1 MMVADGSEST
11 AGGRASALIG
21 RPVGGVAAN
30 AADLRSAAGLIHDL
44 VVWGLDHGLPDR
56 ELGPLEVRLSQLA
69 ALLLPVDPPL
79 AILLDW
85 WLTAV
90 VGRPPQQLWYAPV
103 PPLPDELLAAILP
116 GGRPPNLGSEIKAR
130 RLAEDRER
138 LSALAA
144 TVPALSQVAKAQAV
158 VKALNAEL
166 ATFMAEIDPPRTPA
180 SPGPEIEAL
189 ADRADALLRTSGI
202 VEDTPLY
209 TKLRRELEERVL
221 LAQAVAVRSDV
232 APAGEPLSAARVKA
246 LTRLADTG
254 DQVLAG
260 RLLAALGGPPPRP
273 EPSGLAVALAEA
285 MDSLDAEDRFR
296 AHHLLGAVAEPVA
309 AAAADPQVAAFAEE
323 GRQARTEALTTLE
336 DLESHAAGDAVDL
349 PALVRMAL
357 DSGELA
363 EARTWLADLTA
374 SVAASRARKEASRAL
389 DRARNRGVEGEL
401 VDGLAAALES
411 GDTDA
416 MARLAGQVR
425 ILPGMERK
433 VSALAEQAPAA
444 SAGGGDASAGT
455 GGSVGLVLTAPPGS
469 TVKRGWP
476 ERLERPAVIKPVA
489 AYVVRVNGHNR
500 FFDGRICAA
509 PAGNRQCASSERFKL
524 DFCEKG
530 IRRCSWLGAF
540 ADQPR
545 MELTDPFIDEYTPVI
560 DETPPEA
567 GDVAVLWAPTE
578 SGNEVVG
585 LWRVLTLARAR
596 RGWVLNGDRD
606 AAVLLPKGVVPW
618 SAVYRRW
625 SSPRGSMALR
635 TLDTAGLEGLL
646 VEVRDALAPLADADP
661 QVQRDLAALEV
672 MLADQRGRVPGAP
685 RPEAPAAVAAPA
697 AAPDGATGRRRGRR
711 RSEDPAGTRNGLAE
725 VAAAGGANAAGAEV
739 APAAAA
745 AVDAPPT
752 LHQRIRARGGFYSAT
767 LVAQYDLALQ
777 ESRLVVLA
785 GPSGTGKTRLALE
798 AAAELGA
805 VSCLVA
811 VRPDWHANED
821 LLGYLPPFPGSRF
834 SSTAASE
841 FIRSASI
848 EADAAAAE
856 QRVPRP
862 FHLCLDEMN
871 LARPEHYLAELLSK
885 MEVPGGRVS
894 FHTGGSEAWCASP
907 ASPDGDAGFPPDVA
921 YPANLVIVG
930 TVNLDETTL
939 PISAKILDRAAYLVV
954 EAHDLRAY
962 LDTLPETA
970 AVPAWIPKL
979 LVDLDGN
986 LDDAGQ
992 GLGYRVAHRLLRWAS
1007 LGAAAGHSPEEALD
1021 WALSAQ
1027 VVPRLRFT
1035 RSDPSHLEVL
1045 EAIIG
1050 RLRGAKGEFARSTA
1064 LLERML
1070 AELRRQDFTLG
1081 QMRLS

>member
-1 MMVADGSEST
+1 MVVDGSVST

-30 AADLRSAAGLIHDL
+30 AADLRSAAGLTHDL
-44 VVWGLDHGLPDR
+44 VVWGLDQGLPDR
-56 ELGPLEVRLSQLA
+56 ALGPLEVRLSQLA

-103 PPLPDELLAAILP
+103 PPLPDDLLAAILP

-138 LSALAA
+138 LSVLTS
-144 TVPALSQVAKAQAV
+144 TVPALSQVAKAQSV
-158 VKALNAEL
+158 VKTLNTDL
-166 ATFMAEIDPPRTPA
+166 ATFLAEIDPPRTPA
-180 SPGPEIEAL
+180 SPGPEIEGLVA
-189 ADRADALLRTSGI
+189 RADTLLRTSGI
-202 VEDTPLY
+202 VEGTPLY
-209 TKLRRELEERVL
+209 SKVRRELEERVL

-246 LTRLADTG
+246 LTRLADTA

-285 MDSLDAEDRFR
+285 MDSLDADDRFR

-309 AAAADPQVAAFAEE
+309 AAAADPQLAAFAEE
-323 GRQARTEALTTLE
+323 GRQARAEALTTLE
-336 DLESHAAGDAVDL
+336 NLEPHAAGDAVDL

-416 MARLAGQVR
+416 MATLAEQVR
-425 ILPGMERK
+425 LLPGMERK
-433 VSALAEQAPAA
+433 VSALAEQAAVAP
-444 SAGGGDASAGT
+444 AGGSDVAAGT
-455 GGSVGLVLTAPPGS
+455 GAAVGLVLTAPPGT

-545 MELTDPFIDEYTPVI
+545 MELTDPFLDEYTPVI

-625 SSPRGSMALR
+625 SSPRGSMSMR
-635 TLDTAGLEGLL
+635 TLDIAGLEGLL

-661 QVQRDLAALEV
+661 QVQRDLASLEV

-685 RPEAPAAVAAPA
+685 RPEAPSA
-697 AAPDGATGRRRGRR
+697 AAAAAGVPEGATGRRRGRR
-711 RSEDPAGTRNGLAE
+711 RSEDGAGTRNGLAE
-725 VAAAGGANAAGAEV
+725 VGAATGASGPGAEV
-739 APAAAA
+739 AVAGGAAIL
-745 AVDAPPT
+745 DAPPT

-856 QRVPRP
+856 QRAPRP

-894 FHTGGSEAWCASP
+894 FHTGSGASQ
-907 ASPDGDAGFPPDVA
+907 ASPDGDAGFPTDVA
-921 YPANLVIVG
+921 YPPNLVIVG

>member
-1 MMVADGSEST
+1 
-11 AGGRASALIG
+11 L
-21 RPVGGVAAN
+21 
-30 AADLRSAAGLIHDL
+30 LHDL
-44 VVWGLDHGLPDR
+44 VVWGLDQGLPDGALR
-56 ELGPLEVRLSQLA
+56 PLEARLGQLA
-69 ALLLPVDPPL
+69 PELLPADPGL
-79 AILLDW
+79 AALLDW

-90 VGRPPQQLWYAPV
+90 VGLPPQALWYAH
-103 PPLPDELLAAILP
+103 PLPEELAAGILP

-130 RLAEDRER
+130 RYSEDRER
-138 LSALAA
+138 LQALAG
-144 TVPALSQVAKAQAV
+144 TVPVLSQVGKAQSV
-158 VKALNAEL
+158 VKALNGELAGFLAEL
-166 ATFMAEIDPPRTPA
+166 EGVRKPD
-180 SPGPEIEAL
+180 SPVPDVDGL
-189 ADRADALLRTSGI
+189 ADRADALLRTSGV
-202 VEDTPLY
+202 VEGTPLY
-209 TKLRRELEERVL
+209 GKVRRELDERVT
-221 LAQAVAVRSDV
+221 LARAVAARAGDLG
-232 APAGEPLSAARVKA
+232 PAVEPLPAARVKA
-246 LTRLADTG
+246 LTRLATTG

-285 MDSLDAEDRFR
+285 MDALDPDDRFR
-296 AHHLLGAVAEPVA
+296 AHHLLGPVAEPVA
-309 AAAADPQVAAFAEE
+309 AAAGDPQLGAFAEE
-323 GRQARTEALTTLE
+323 GRLARAEALTSLE
-336 DLESHAAGDAVDL
+336 DLEPHAGGDAADL
-349 PALVRMAL
+349 PSLVRLAL
-357 DSGELA
+357 DSGEIA

-374 SVAASRARKEASRAL
+374 SVAATRARKEATRAL

-401 VDGLAAALES
+401 VEGLAVALEA
-411 GDTDA
+411 GDTDT
-416 MARLAGQVR
+416 MAALAAQVR

-433 VSALAEQAPAA
+433 VSALADQGPAPAVGESA
-444 SAGGGDASAGT
+444 AAAGAGGPV
-455 GGSVGLVLTAPPGS
+455 SVVVSAPPGT

-476 ERLERPAVIKPVA
+476 ERMERPAVIKPVA
-489 AYVVRVNGHNR
+489 AYVIRVNAHNR

-530 IRRCSWLGAF
+530 VRRCSWLGTF
-540 ADQPR
+540 AEQPR
-545 MELTDPFIDEYTPVI
+545 VELTDPFVDEYQPVI
-560 DETPPEA
+560 DELPPEA
-567 GDVAVLWAPTE
+567 GDVAVLWASTE
-578 SGNEVVG
+578 SGNELVG

-646 VEVRDALAPLADADP
+646 VEVRNALAPVADADP

-685 RPEAPAAVAAPA
+685 RPEAPATPPATAASTA
-697 AAPDGATGRRRGRR
+697 ADERAEPGTGPGRGRR
-711 RSEDPAGTRNGLAE
+711 DRRRSGAPAEQGRNGSTDPGTEGMAG
-725 VAAAGGANAAGAEV
+725 VADAAPEK
-739 APAAAA
+739 
-745 AVDAPPT
+745 PT
-752 LHQRIRARGGFYSAT
+752 LQQRIRARGGFYSPT
-767 LVAQYDLALQ
+767 LVAQYELAMQ

-841 FIRSASI
+841 FIRTAAI
-848 EADAAAAE
+848 EAEAAAAE
-856 QRVPRP
+856 QRAPTP

-885 MEVPGGRVS
+885 MEVPGGRVN
-894 FHTGGSEAWCASP
+894 FHTGGAEM
-907 ASPDGDAGFPPDVA
+907 GFPPDVA
-921 YPANLVIVG
+921 YPSNLVIIG

-939 PISAKILDRAAYLVV
+939 PISAKILDRSSYLVV
-954 EAHDLRAY
+954 EAHELRAF
-962 LDTLPETA
+962 LETLPEVST
-970 AVPAWIPKL
+970 VPAWIPKL

-992 GLGYRVAHRLLRWAS
+992 GLGYRVAQRLLRWAS

-1021 WALSAQ
+1021 WALAAQ

-1050 RLRGAKGEFARSTA
+1050 RLRGAKGEFHRSTA
-1064 LLERML
+1064 LLDRML

>member
-1 MMVADGSEST
+1 MM
-11 AGGRASALIG
+11 AGEAHEPNAVGRAAALLG
-21 RPVGGVAAN
+21 RTVGEVAPSPT
-30 AADLRSAAGLIHDL
+30 DLRSAAGLLHDL
-44 VVWGLDHGLPDR
+44 VLWGLEQALPDAALR
-56 ELGPLEVRLSQLA
+56 PLESRLGQLA
-69 ALLLPVDPPL
+69 GELLPSDPGL
-79 AILLDW
+79 AALLDW
-85 WLTAV
+85 WLAAV
-90 VGRPPQQLWYAPV
+90 VGLPPQQLWFAASGPKDEGLE
-103 PPLPDELLAAILP
+103 PLSPELMAAILP
-116 GGRPPNLGSEIKAR
+116 DRRPPNLGSEIKSR
-130 RLAEDRER
+130 RYIADRDR
-138 LSALAA
+138 LQALAT
-144 TVPALSQVAKAQAV
+144 TVPVLSQVAKAQTV
-158 VKALNAEL
+158 VKALNGEL
-166 ATFMAEIDPPRTPA
+166 AGFLAQLDAAGKPDN
-180 SPGPEIEAL
+180 PGPDAEFSASGGGAASL
-189 ADRADALLRTSGI
+189 ADRADALLRTSGV
-202 VEDTPLY
+202 VEGSPLY
-209 TKLRRELEERVL
+209 GKVRRELDERVT
-221 LAQAVAVRSDV
+221 LARALAAMTGGIGPTV
-232 APAGEPLSAARVKA
+232 EPLPATRVKA
-246 LTRLADTG
+246 LTRMAATG

-273 EPSGLAVALAEA
+273 EPSGLAVALVEA
-285 MDSLDAEDRFR
+285 FDALEPDDRFR
-296 AHHLLGAVAEPVA
+296 AHHLLGPVAEPVA
-309 AAAADPQVAAFAEE
+309 AAAEDPQLAAFADE
-323 GRQARTEALTTLE
+323 GRLARAEVLTRLDGLEA
-336 DLESHAAGDAVDL
+336 HAGGDTAEL
-349 PALVRMAL
+349 PGLVRTAL
-357 DSGELA
+357 DSGDIA
-363 EARTWLADLTA
+363 EARSWLGELEA
-374 SVAASRARKEASRAL
+374 SVAGTRARKEATRAL
-389 DRARNRGVEGEL
+389 DRARNRGVEGWL
-401 VDGLAAALES
+401 VDALSAAVEKGDTEAMAALAA
-411 GDTDA
+411 DV
-416 MARLAGQVR
+416 RL
-425 ILPGMERK
+425 LPGMERK
-433 VSALAEQAPAA
+433 VSALADQATAGTPPPVGEGATT
-444 SAGGGDASAGT
+444 SAGGP
-455 GGSVGLVLTAPPGS
+455 VGLVITSPPGT

-476 ERLERPAVIKPVA
+476 ERLERPPVIKPVA
-489 AYVVRVNGHNR
+489 AYVVRVNAHNR
-500 FFDGRICAA
+500 FFDGRICGA

-530 IRRCSWLGAF
+530 VRRCSWLGAF
-540 ADQPR
+540 AEQPR
-545 MELTDPFIDEYTPVI
+545 VELTDPFVDEYQPVI
-560 DETPPEA
+560 DETPPES
-567 GDVAVLWAPTE
+567 GDVAVLWASTE
-578 SGNEVVG
+578 SGNELVG
-585 LWRVLTLARAR
+585 LWRVLTIAKAR

-606 AAVLLPKGVVPW
+606 AALLLPKGVVPW

-646 VEVRDALAPLADADP
+646 VEVRDALAPLSDTDP

-685 RPEAPAAVAAPA
+685 RPDPPPAGSAEAAPA
-697 AAPDGATGRRRGRR
+697 RVRRGRR
-711 RSEDPAGTRNGLAE
+711 RDEPAAELAPNGRAE
-725 VAAAGGANAAGAEV
+725 

-745 AVDAPPT
+745 VEAPAAAAPPT
-752 LHQRIRARGGFYSAT
+752 LQQRLRARGGFYAPA
-767 LVAQYDLALQ
+767 LVAQYELAVQ

-848 EADAAAAE
+848 EAEAAAAE
-856 QRVPRP
+856 QRTPHP

-885 MEVPGGRVS
+885 MEVRGGKVA
-894 FHTGGSEAWCASP
+894 FHTGGA
-907 ASPDGDAGFPPDVA
+907 DAGFPSEVV

-954 EAHDLRAY
+954 EAHDLRGF

-979 LVDLDGN
+979 LVDLDGS

-992 GLGYRVAHRLLRWAS
+992 GLGYRVAQRLLRWAS
-1007 LGAAAGHSPEEALD
+1007 LGVPNGHTPEEALD
-1021 WALSAQ
+1021 WAFASQ

-1050 RLRGAKGEFARSTA
+1050 RLRGAKGEFHRSTA
-1064 LLERML
+1064 MLDRML

>member
-1 MMVADGSEST
+1 MAADGKEST
-11 AGGRASALIG
+11 TVGRASALLG
-21 RPVGGVAAN
+21 RPVAAGVAEL
-30 AADLRSAAGLIHDL
+30 ADLRWAAGILHDL
-44 VVWGLDHGLPDR
+44 VLWGLDQRLPDR
-56 ELGPLEVRLSQLA
+56 VLRPLEERLSQVAAQLLPTDGALA
-69 ALLLPVDPPL
+69 AL
-79 AILLDW
+79 IDW
-85 WLTAV
+85 WLAAV
-90 VGRPPQQLWYAPV
+90 VGRPPQQLWYAPTT
-103 PPLPDELLAAILP
+103 PLPEELMAAVLP
-116 GGRPPNLGSEIKAR
+116 GGLPPNLGSEIRAR

-138 LSALAA
+138 LTALAT
-144 TVPALSQVAKAQAV
+144 TVPALSQVGKAQSV
-158 VKALNAEL
+158 VKTVNTEL
-166 ATFMAEIDPPRTPA
+166 VAFLADLDSPRTPG
-180 SPGPEIEAL
+180 GPAPDVDGI
-189 ADRADALLRTSGI
+189 ADRADALLHTSGV
-202 VEDTPLY
+202 VEGTPLY
-209 TKLRRELEERVL
+209 GKVRRELEERVV
-221 LAQAVAVRSDV
+221 LARTVAARV
-232 APAGEPLSAARVKA
+232 AELVPPVEPLPAARVKA

-260 RLLAALGGPPPRP
+260 RLLAALGGPAPRP

-285 MDSLDAEDRFR
+285 MAALDPDDRFR
-296 AHHLLGAVAEPVA
+296 AHRMLGPVAEAVA
-309 AAAADPQVAAFAEE
+309 AAAEDPHLAAFAEE
-323 GRQARTEALTTLE
+323 GRLVRAEVLTTVE
-336 DLESHAAGDAVDL
+336 DLEPHAAGDTVDL

-357 DSGELA
+357 DSGEIG
-363 EARTWLADLTA
+363 EARMWLADLSA
-374 SVAASRARKEASRAL
+374 AVAATRARKEATRAL
-389 DRARNRGVEGEL
+389 DRARNRGVAGEL
-401 VDGLAAALES
+401 VDGLAAALDA
-411 GDTDA
+411 GDTEA
-416 MARLAGQVR
+416 MATLAGQVR
-425 ILPGMERK
+425 LLPGMERK
-433 VSALAEQAPAA
+433 VSALADSAPGAPVAAAGDAASGGGLVATAPA
-444 SAGGGDASAGT
+444 
-455 GGSVGLVLTAPPGS
+455 GS

-476 ERLERPAVIKPVA
+476 EGMERPAVIKPVA
-489 AYVVRVNGHNR
+489 AYVVRVNAHNR
-500 FFDGRICAA
+500 SFDGRICAA

-530 IRRCSWLGAF
+530 VRRCSWLGAF

-545 MELTDPFIDEYTPVI
+545 VELTDPFVDEYTAVI
-560 DETPPEA
+560 NEAPPEA
-567 GDVAVLWAPTE
+567 GDVAVLWAQTD

-646 VEVRDALAPLADADP
+646 VEVRDALAPLADADA

-685 RPEAPAAVAAPA
+685 RPEVAPVSNGAPAA
-697 AAPDGATGRRRGRR
+697 GASRRRGRR
-711 RSEDPAGTRNGLAE
+711 RTGDDTTANGATGPEAVPSEATRAE
-725 VAAAGGANAAGAEV
+725 PVAIAER
-739 APAAAA
+739 
-745 AVDAPPT
+745 PPT
-752 LHQRIRARGGFYSAT
+752 LRERLRARGGFYSPM
-767 LVAQYDLALQ
+767 LVAQYDLALK

-834 SSTAASE
+834 SFTAASE
-841 FIRSASI
+841 FIRSAAL
-848 EADAAAAE
+848 EAEAATAE
-856 QRVPRP
+856 QRPPRP

-885 MEVPGGRVS
+885 MEVPGGRVT
-894 FHTGGSEAWCASP
+894 FHSGGDET
-907 ASPDGDAGFPPDVA
+907 GFPPEVA
-921 YPANLVIVG
+921 YPPNLVIIG

-954 EAHDLRAY
+954 EAHDLRAF
-962 LDTLPETA
+962 LETLPEVAT
-970 AVPAWIPKL
+970 VPGWIPKL

-986 LDDAGQ
+986 LYDAGQ
-992 GLGYRVAHRLLRWAS
+992 GLGYRVAQRLLRWAS

-1021 WALSAQ
+1021 WALAAQ

-1035 RSDPSHLEVL
+1035 RSEPSHLEVL

-1050 RLRGAKGEFARSTA
+1050 RLKGARGEFTRSTA

>member
-1 MMVADGSEST
+1 MAGEGIEAT
-11 AGGRASALIG
+11 AAGRAAALLG
-21 RPVGGVAAN
+21 RPVGEVEATP
-30 AADLRSAAGLIHDL
+30 ADRRSAAGVLHDL
-44 VVWGLDHGLPDR
+44 IVWGLDQGLPDDALR
-56 ELGPLEVRLSQLA
+56 PVEARLGELAGELLPDDPALA
-69 ALLLPVDPPL
+69 A
-79 AILLDW
+79 LLDW

-90 VGRPPQQLWYAPV
+90 VGLPPQQLWFASGGQPGS
-103 PPLPDELLAAILP
+103 PTQPLPPELTDAILP
-116 GGRPPNLGSEIKAR
+116 GGRPPNLGAEIKTR
-130 RLAEDRER
+130 RFTEDRER
-138 LSALAA
+138 LRNLVT
-144 TVPALSQVAKAQAV
+144 TVPALSQVAKAQSV
-158 VKALNAEL
+158 VKALNGEL
-166 ATFMAEIDPPRTPA
+166 AGFLSALDAARQPDTPA
-180 SPGPEIEAL
+180 PEADGLVERADGL
-189 ADRADALLRTSGI
+189 ADRADALLRTSGV
-202 VEDTPLY
+202 VEGTPLY
-209 TKLRRELEERVL
+209 GKVRRELDERVA
-221 LAQAVAVRSDV
+221 LAQAVAARAGNVG
-232 APAGEPLSAARVKA
+232 PALEPLPAARVKA
-246 LTRLADTG
+246 LTRLAGTG

-260 RLLAALGGPPPRP
+260 RLLSALGGPQPRP
-273 EPSGLAVALAEA
+273 EPSGLAVVLAEA
-285 MDSLDAEDRFR
+285 MDALDADDRFR

-309 AAAADPQVAAFAEE
+309 NAAEDPQLAGFLEE
-323 GRQARTEALTTLE
+323 GRQVRAEALATLE
-336 DLESHAAGDAVDL
+336 DLEPHAAGDAADL
-349 PALVRMAL
+349 PGLVRSAL
-357 DSGELA
+357 DAGDLA
-363 EARTWLADLTA
+363 EARTWLTDLQA
-374 SVAASRARKEASRAL
+374 AVAAVRARKEANRAL
-389 DRARNRGVEGEL
+389 DRARNRGVEGWL
-401 VDGLAAALES
+401 VDALAAAVEA
-411 GDTDA
+411 GDTTA
-416 MARLAGQVR
+416 MATLAAEVRL
-425 ILPGMERK
+425 LPGMERK
-433 VSALAEQAPAA
+433 VSALAEQAVAAPPAA
-444 SAGGGDASAGT
+444 AGEGAAGGPVSLAVS
-455 GGSVGLVLTAPPGS
+455 APPGS

-489 AYVVRVNGHNR
+489 AYVIRVNAHNR

-530 IRRCSWLGAF
+530 VRRCSWLAAF
-540 ADQPR
+540 AEQPR
-545 MELTDPFIDEYTPVI
+545 VELTDPFVDEYQPVI
-560 DETPPEA
+560 DEMPPEA
-567 GDVAVLWAPTE
+567 GDVAVLWASTD

-585 LWRVLTLARAR
+585 LWRVLTLAKAR

-672 MLADQRGRVPGAP
+672 MLADQRGRVPPAPKPDAQAP
-685 RPEAPAAVAAPA
+685 RPEARPKGKKADKNGEASVAAP
-697 AAPDGATGRRRGRR
+697 PRT
-711 RSEDPAGTRNGLAE
+711 
-725 VAAAGGANAAGAEV
+725 
-739 APAAAA
+739 
-745 AVDAPPT
+745 T
-752 LHQRIRARGGFYSAT
+752 LEQRLRARGGFYAPA
-767 LVAQYDLALQ
+767 LVAQYELAVR

-841 FIRSASI
+841 FIRSAGI
-848 EADAAAAE
+848 EAEAAAAE
-856 QRVPRP
+856 QRSPRP

-885 MEVPGGRVS
+885 MEVPGGRVT
-894 FHTGGSEAWCASP
+894 FHTGGSEA
-907 ASPDGDAGFPPDVA
+907 GFPPEVA
-921 YPANLVIVG
+921 YPPNLVIIG

-954 EAHDLRAY
+954 EAHDLRGF
-962 LDTLPETA
+962 LETLAEVAT
-970 AVPAWIPKL
+970 VPAWIPKL
-979 LVDLDGN
+979 LVDLDGS

-992 GLGYRVAHRLLRWAS
+992 GLGYRVAQRLLRWAS
-1007 LGAAAGHSPEEALD
+1007 LGAAEGHSPEEALD
-1021 WALSAQ
+1021 WAFAAQ

-1050 RLRGAKGEFARSTA
+1050 RLRGAKGEFHRSTA
-1064 LLERML
+1064 LLDRML